1 MHFIPVTSLEPAIFH
16 HTAWLHHHFLI
27 RSVYRAIAP
36 TGISSGDS
44 SAETQPFRSR
54 VYPDDNEKAPTAAR
68 EIAIAISTSSQLT
81 HHQRRAARGGLKAS
95 QESIF
100 NEFAPNL
107 SPSSHLCLAKQK
119 SYAHAD
125 FQEQIARSHSI
136 AYSTPHKDAA
146 SFERCPSL
154 SSHITSR
161 SLQSQL

>member
-95 QESIF
+95 SRNQ
-100 NEFAPNL
+100 
-107 SPSSHLCLAKQK
+107 
-119 SYAHAD
+119 
-125 FQEQIARSHSI
+125 
-136 AYSTPHKDAA
+136 YSTN
-146 SFERCPSL
+146 SL
-154 SSHITSR
+154 RTFLHLRIFVSLNKNLTHTQTFR
-161 SLQSQL
+161 SKLPDLIA